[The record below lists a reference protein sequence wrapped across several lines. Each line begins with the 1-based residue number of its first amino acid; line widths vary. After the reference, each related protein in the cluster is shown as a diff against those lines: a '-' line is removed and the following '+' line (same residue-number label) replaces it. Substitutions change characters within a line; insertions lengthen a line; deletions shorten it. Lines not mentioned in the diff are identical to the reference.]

1 MKTFLRFLLLLCFFG
16 QISFVHAADTIVYD
30 DALRNSFIGGSY
42 GATVTLNNTAPV
54 QQGANSIKVVYG
66 AAWQGLS
73 INNFTGV
80 TVGQNNYLKVAFQQN
95 RSSADNSQPYLI
107 VYKKS
112 GTSEVYTVAPLKN
125 YVAGGIINAN
135 TWYVTQV
142 PLLDIGLS
150 PTDLV
155 TRVAIESN
163 VAMTAYF
170 DDVRFT
176 SIVSEGTPP
185 VIYRDK
191 LNRST
196 TSGWIN
202 SSWATTVDFA
212 STQRVYTPQYSIA
225 ADFQS
230 PWAGL
235 SFTGA
240 QEFDRVQTGALRFAF
255 QAESAGQDL
264 YLVVYGRNGTVLL
277 NTPVT
282 TFIPGGV
289 IGQGM
294 WYQITVPYSYFAA
307 GPIVSVSFQSRYV
320 SRFYFDEIRFV
331 HDDGSVIFGEG
342 FNGGWKDYSWQSTR
356 YPVLEA
362 TQGYWSLRVD
372 FLGAWGDL
380 YLENT
385 TGVNT
390 ANRGGQLNFDVFSDT
405 VSAQHEVYMILYGP
419 GKVKLNPNGTLIQ
432 ISNGAWRHNS
442 INLSSMNA
450 TNQVVTGIAF
460 TSRYPDTVFF
470 HDVRIGRPNNV
481 EFRFPLNV
489 GNPYSSQVVGVMDH
503 DQASDRVL
511 AYNGQLGNLSCTG
524 AQRSCLR
531 TEGDFS
537 FSLLDAYDD
546 QFGGSKHR
554 YLSYDNHSGYDY
566 PANAGTPI
574 HAAHDGRLCIATNS
588 TVKDGVSLWRDPS
601 YCPVVSIAPMQWDT
615 YHAFFV
621 RHSVTNLES
630 WYLHSESVSGG
641 ICTGASGLHPDVAAQ
656 IVVKGY
662 VDVSEGDMIACVG
675 GFPSFG
681 PHLHF
686 GSYKF
691 PNPVPIGDITRKYMQ
706 DPLGNGSIG
715 HPNVLWQK
723 KPSPSAP

>member
-1 MKTFLRFLLLLCFFG
+1 
-16 QISFVHAADTIVYD
+16 
-30 DALRNSFIGGSY
+30 
-42 GATVTLNNTAPV
+42 
-54 QQGANSIKVVYG
+54 
-66 AAWQGLS
+66 
-73 INNFTGV
+73 
-80 TVGQNNYLKVAFQQN
+80 
-95 RSSADNSQPYLI
+95 
-107 VYKKS
+107 
-112 GTSEVYTVAPLKN
+112 VYTVAPLKN
-125 YVAGGIINAN
+125 YVAGGVINAN

-150 PTDLV
+150 QTDLV

-170 DDVRFT
+170 DDVKFT
-176 SIVSEGTPP
+176 SIVAEGTPP

-202 SSWATTVDFA
+202 SSWGTTVDFA
-212 STQRVYTPQYSIA
+212 SFQRVHTGQYSIA
-225 ADFQS
+225 ADFLS

-264 YLVVYGRNGTVLL
+264 FLVVYGRNGAVLL
-277 NTPVT
+277 NTPVS

-289 IGQGM
+289 IGQGT

-307 GPIVSVSFQSRYV
+307 GPIVSVSFQSRYA

-331 HDDGSVIFGEG
+331 HDDGSVMFGEG

-385 TGVNT
+385 TGVYT
-390 ANRGGQLNFDVFSDT
+390 TNRGGQLHFDVFSDT
-405 VSAQHEVYMILYGP
+405 VSAQHEVYVILYGP

-442 INLSSMNA
+442 IDLSTMNA

-460 TSRYPDTVFF
+460 TSRYADTVFF
-470 HDVRIGRPNNV
+470 HDVRIGRPNPV
-481 EFRFPLNV
+481 EFRFPLNL
-489 GNPYSSQVVGVMDH
+489 GDPYTSEVNSVMDH
-503 DQASDRVL
+503 MDKSTILNQIIS
-511 AYNGQLGNLSCTG
+511 YNGQVGGPSCTPD
-524 AQRSCLR
+524 ALSQSCLR
-531 TEGDFS
+531 NSGGDFS
-537 FSLLDAYDD
+537 FSLLNYNDK
-546 QFGGSKHR
+546 FGGSGHS
-554 YLSYDNHSGYDY
+554 YLSYDDHSGYDY

-574 HAAHDGRLCIATNS
+574 HAAHDGRLCVASNLTF
-588 TVKDGVSLWRDPS
+588 KDGVNLWRDLS
-601 YCPVVSIAPMQWDT
+601 YCPMASIAPMQWDT

-621 RHSVTNLES
+621 RNSVTNLES
-630 WYLHSESVSGG
+630 WYLHSASVSGG
-641 ICTGASGLHPDVAAQ
+641 ICTGASGLHPDIAAQ
-656 IVVKGY
+656 IVAKGY
-662 VDVSEGDMIACVG
+662 VDVNEGDMIACVG
-675 GFPSFG
+675 GFPNFG

-686 GSYKF
+686 GAYKF
-691 PNPVPIGDITRKYMQ
+691 PNPVPAGDIARKYMK
-706 DPLGNGSIG
+706 DPYGDGTTG
-715 HPNVLWQK
+715 HPLILWQK
-723 KPSPSAP
+723 KPGPSVP

>member
-1 MKTFLRFLLLLCFFG
+1 MKSFLRFFLLLCFIG
-16 QISFVHAADTIVYD
+16 QISFAHAADTLVYD
-30 DALRNSFIGGSY
+30 DALRNSFVGGSY
-42 GATVTLNNTAPV
+42 GATVTLSNTSPV

-73 INNFTGV
+73 MNNFAGV
-80 TVGQNNYLKVAFQQN
+80 AVGQNNYLKVAFQQS

-125 YVAGGIINAN
+125 YVAGG
-135 TWYVTQV
+135 
-142 PLLDIGLS
+142 
-150 PTDLV
+150 
-155 TRVAIESN
+155 
-163 VAMTAYF
+163 
-170 DDVRFT
+170 
-176 SIVSEGTPP
+176 
-185 VIYRDK
+185 
-191 LNRST
+191 
-196 TSGWIN
+196 WIN
-202 SSWATTVDFA
+202 SSWGTTVDFA
-212 STQRVYTPQYSIA
+212 STQRVHTPPLSIA

-240 QEFDRVQTGALRFAF
+240 QEFDRVQTGGLRFAF

-264 YLVVYGRNGTVLL
+264 FLVVHGRNGAVLL

-289 IGQGM
+289 IGQGT

-307 GPIVSVSFQSRYV
+307 GPIVSVSFQSRYA

-331 HDDGSVIFGEG
+331 HDDGSVMFGEG

-405 VSAQHEVYMILYGP
+405 VSAQHEVYVILYGP

-442 INLSSMNA
+442 IDLSTMNA

-460 TSRYPDTVFF
+460 TSRYADTVFF
-470 HDVRIGRPNNV
+470 HDVRIGRPNPV
-481 EFRFPLNV
+481 EFRFPLNL
-489 GNPYSSQVVGVMDH
+489 GDPYASQVVSVMDH
-503 DQASDRVL
+503 DDDPNHPSRIV
-511 AYNGQLGNLSCTG
+511 AYNNQVGNTACIIASG
-524 AQRSCLR
+524 VKNCLR
-531 TEGDFS
+531 DIGTDFS
-537 FSLLDAYDD
+537 FSLLDGYDD
-546 QFGGSKHR
+546 QLGGSKHR
-554 YLSYDNHSGYDY
+554 YLSYDNHNGYDY
-566 PANAGTPI
+566 PADAPTPI
-574 HAAHDGRLCIATNS
+574 HAAHDGRLCIAS
-588 TVKDGVSLWRDPS
+588 TLTIKDGVSMWRDPS
-601 YCPVVSIAPMQWDT
+601 YCSMATSAPTQWGA

-621 RHSVTNLES
+621 RHTVTSLES
-630 WYLHSESVSGG
+630 WYLHVEYTPGG
-641 ICTGASGLHPDVAAQ
+641 ICASSGLHPDIHAQ
-656 IVVKGY
+656 IIAKGY
-662 VDVSEGDMIACVG
+662 ADVSEGDMIACVG
-675 GFPSFG
+675 GYPSYG
-681 PHLHF
+681 KHLHF
-686 GSYKF
+686 GAYKF
-691 PNPVPIGDITRKYMQ
+691 SDPIPMKDPYGDGTA
-706 DPLGNGSIG
+706 G
-715 HPNVLWQK
+715 HPLILWQK
-723 KPSPSAP
+723 KPGPSVP

>member
-1 MKTFLRFLLLLCFFG
+1 M
-16 QISFVHAADTIVYD
+16 
-30 DALRNSFIGGSY
+30 
-42 GATVTLNNTAPV
+42 
-54 QQGANSIKVVYG
+54 
-66 AAWQGLS
+66 
-73 INNFTGV
+73 NNFGGV
-80 TVGQNNYLKVAFQQN
+80 VVGQNNYLKVAFQQN

-112 GTSEVYTVAPLKN
+112 GGGEVYTVAPLKN
-125 YVAGGIINAN
+125 YVAGGVISAN

-142 PLLDIGLS
+142 PLIDIGLS
-150 PTDLV
+150 QSDLV

-163 VAMTAYF
+163 IAMTAYF
-170 DDVRFT
+170 DDIRFT
-176 SIVSEGTPP
+176 TIVAEGTPP

-212 STQRVYTPQYSIA
+212 STQRVHTPPFSIA

-230 PWAGL
+230 QWAGL
-235 SFTGA
+235 SFTAA

-264 YLVVYGRNGTVLL
+264 YLVVYGRNGAVLI

-282 TFIPGGV
+282 AFIPGGV

-307 GPIVSVSFQSRYV
+307 GPIVSVSFQSRFT

-331 HDDGSVIFGEG
+331 HDDGSVMFGEG

-390 ANRGGQLNFDVFSDT
+390 TNRGGQLNFDVFSDT
-405 VSAQHEVYMILYGP
+405 VSAQHEVYVILYGP

-432 ISNGAWRHNS
+432 ITNGAWKHNS
-442 INLSSMNA
+442 INLSTMNA
-450 TNQVVTGIAF
+450 TNKVVTGIAF
-460 TSRYPDTVFF
+460 TSKIPDTVFF
-470 HDVRIGRPNNV
+470 HDIRIGQPNKV
-481 EFRFPLNV
+481 EFRFPLNL
-489 GNPYSSQVVGVMDH
+489 GDPYASEVNSVMDSNNEIG
-503 DQASDRVL
+503 AMT
-511 AYNGQLGNLSCTG
+511 AYTGETGGYCIPDPGVAIIKDCIKTNPNGTPSGGPFLLG
-524 AQRSCLR
+524 
-531 TEGDFS
+531 
-537 FSLLDAYDD
+537 LLTYNDKISTNS
-546 QFGGSKHR
+546 GGHT

-566 PANAGTPI
+566 PADGGTPV
-574 HAAHDGRLCIATNS
+574 HAANDGRLCIASNL
-588 TVKDGVSLWRDPS
+588 TVKDGVNLWRDPS
-601 YCPVVSIAPMQWDT
+601 YCPVVSTAPMQWDA

-621 RHSVTNLES
+621 RNSVTNLES
-630 WYLHSESVSGG
+630 WYLHSEPVLGG
-641 ICTGASGLHPDVAAQ
+641 ICTGASGLHPDIAAQ
-656 IVVKGY
+656 IIAKGY

-675 GFPSFG
+675 GFPNFG
-681 PHLHF
+681 KHLHF

-691 PNPVPIGDITRKYMQ
+691 PSPAPKVHREYMQ
-706 DPLGNGSIG
+706 DPYGNGTVG
-715 HPNVLWQK
+715 HPLILWQK
-723 KPSPSAP
+723 KPGPSVP